1 MNKNFHMEELSK
13 KVENLEKRLD
23 LLERLLF
30 GTKSVKEKE

>member
-13 KVENLEKRLD
+13 KVESLEKRLD